1 MKSFFGV
8 VFVLFVMVL
17 FSCKKTSD
25 ITPSPTKANIIGSVN
40 LYNER
45 TTPIDK
51 SGMTVKIENT
61 FFSAITNTDGKFT
74 FTDVP
79 FGTYSFSYEKIG
91 FGTSKKYGIE
101 HSNTGSYTALPFIP
115 SFGQL
120 SSTQVTGLAA
130 STNSGNI
137 ILSVTT
143 NPAGSNGNRRY
154 VRYFLST
161 SSTVSCE
168 NYTYYS
174 PALVAQ
180 INPFDIT
187 LTPAELINRGFASG
201 QTVYAKAY
209 GESFWSNEYDDPYLN
224 RKVFPNVNLTSANA
238 TSFIVP

>member
-1 MKSFFGV
+1 MKSFFSVIFVWLV
-8 VFVLFVMVL
+8 VVL
-17 FSCKKTSD
+17 FSCKKSSD
-25 ITPSPTKANIIGSVN
+25 ITPAPTKANIIGSVN
-40 LYNER
+40 LYNEG

-61 FFSAITNTDGKFT
+61 AFSAITNTDGKFT

-79 FGTYSFSYEKIG
+79 FGTYSFSYEKTG

-101 HSNTGSYTALPFIP
+101 HSSTGSYTALPFIP

-130 STNSGNI
+130 STSSGNI

-161 SSTVSCE
+161 SSTVSHE
-168 NYTYYS
+168 NYSFYS
-174 PALVAQ
+174 PSLVVQ

-187 LTPAELINRGFASG
+187 LTPVDLTSRGFTPG
-201 QTVYAKAY
+201 QTVYVKAY
-209 GESFWSNEYDDPYLN
+209 GDSFWSNDYSDPILN
-224 RKVFPNVNLTSANA
+224 RQIFPNLSFNAANA
-238 TSFIVP
+238 ASFIVP